1 MIRRRVDIA
10 ALRLVTEPSSTVTDG
25 QGLFARGSTVS
36 GCGSAALVDVADLS
50 FDHDPEPVTSY
61 PEGPV
66 TPNSPPGPLV
76 TEVAR
81 LRLEVAELRSL
92 LTAPKKDGA
101 GMLTATA
108 LIELQSEVAR
118 LRESVDATDSTARLD
133 VLEVHVT
140 ELAQNFLEI
149 AEGLRS
155 LLTVDASAELEAVL
169 LDAFGDQQER
179 LVTAIEDLG
188 ANMAA
193 LRASLLGG

>member
-1 MIRRRVDIA
+1 
-10 ALRLVTEPSSTVTDG
+10 
-25 QGLFARGSTVS
+25 
-36 GCGSAALVDVADLS
+36 
-50 FDHDPEPVTSY
+50 
-61 PEGPV
+61 
-66 TPNSPPGPLV
+66 V

-108 LIELQSEVAR
+108 LLELQSEVAR
-118 LRESVDATDSTARLD
+118 LRESVDAFDPTTRLD
-133 VLEVHVT
+133 ALEAQVT
-140 ELAQNFLEI
+140 ELAQSLLEI
-149 AEGLRS
+149 VEGLRS
-155 LLTVDASAELEAVL
+155 LLEVDASTELEAVL

-179 LVTAIEDLG
+179 LVTAIEALG

>member
-1 MIRRRVDIA
+1 
-10 ALRLVTEPSSTVTDG
+10 
-25 QGLFARGSTVS
+25 
-36 GCGSAALVDVADLS
+36 
-50 FDHDPEPVTSY
+50 
-61 PEGPV
+61 
-66 TPNSPPGPLV
+66 V

-118 LRESVDATDSTARLD
+118 LREAVDATDSTARLD
-133 VLEVHVT
+133 ALEVHVT
-140 ELAQNFLEI
+140 ELAQNLTEI

-155 LLTVDASAELEAVL
+155 LLTVDASAELESVL

-179 LVTAIEDLG
+179 LVAAIEDLG
-188 ANMAA
+188 ADMAA

>member
-1 MIRRRVDIA
+1 MMSRRVDIGA
-10 ALRLVTEPSSTVTDG
+10 HRLLTDREAPWP
-25 QGLFARGSTVS
+25 FARGSTVS
-36 GCGSAALVDVADLS
+36 RCGSAARVDVAGPS
-50 FDHDPEPVTSY
+50 FDHGPEPVTY
-61 PEGPV
+61 PERPV

-108 LIELQSEVAR
+108 LLELQSEVVR
-118 LRESVDATDSTARLD
+118 LRESVNAIDPTSRLD
-133 VLEVHVT
+133 ALEGHVT
-140 ELAQNFLEI
+140 ELAQSFLEL

-155 LLTVDASAELEAVL
+155 LLEVDASSELEAVL
-169 LDAFGDQQER
+169 LDAFGEQQER
-179 LVTAIEDLG
+179 LVTAIEALG
-188 ANMAA
+188 TNMAA